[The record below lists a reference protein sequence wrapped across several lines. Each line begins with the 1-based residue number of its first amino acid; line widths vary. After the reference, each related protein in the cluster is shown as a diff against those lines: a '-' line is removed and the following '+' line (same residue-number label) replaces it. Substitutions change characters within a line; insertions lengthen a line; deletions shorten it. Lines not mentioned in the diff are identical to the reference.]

1 LFLRFEVSFFFGI
14 GCLKVW
20 LSYEEPKEKLRNDYF
35 TMYLRAT
42 PSRVMIYAPDD
53 KCGKWVVSV
62 VVPVAIA
69 APVIV

>member
-1 LFLRFEVSFFFGI
+1 MAFYCGV
-14 GCLKVW
+14 GCLKIW

-35 TMYLRAT
+35 TICLRAT

-53 KCGKWVVSV
+53 KCGKWVISV
-62 VVPVAIA
+62 VMPCAIT